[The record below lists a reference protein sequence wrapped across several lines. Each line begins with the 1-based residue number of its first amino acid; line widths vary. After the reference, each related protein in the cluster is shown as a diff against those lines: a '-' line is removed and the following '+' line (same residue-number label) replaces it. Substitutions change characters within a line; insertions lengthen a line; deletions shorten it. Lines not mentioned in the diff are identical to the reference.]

1 MRRNMF
7 PTAFA
12 LSTSTRDSKAGT
24 YHSVL
29 VSLGKVLHFVKAG
42 DTEDGFGMIALSELR
57 CGFV

>member
-1 MRRNMF
+1 MHRSMF

-12 LSTSTRDSKAGT
+12 LSTSTRELKAGT

-42 DTEDGFGMIALSELR
+42 GTVDGFGMIVLSELR